1 MSDEHGPSETD
12 AVARQGGSP
21 ASIALVSLAFVF
33 VVTLGVYV
41 SIPVKEHKAPRPDP
55 TAQSILD
62 LQTSLHQ
69 AVDQLTTL
77 QQTVAS
83 NQSETKQ
90 LSDQISA
97 LSAKIEAL
105 QQSSASGQQTF
116 PTVQPIDPAR
126 QKRFAR

>member
-1 MSDEHGPSETD
+1 MSDEHGPSEAD
-12 AVARQGGSP
+12 AGARPGGSP
-21 ASIALVSLAFVF
+21 AFIALSSLAFVF

-41 SIPVKEHKAPRPDP
+41 TIPVKEHKAPPPDP
-55 TAQSILD
+55 TAQSIQD

-90 LSDQISA
+90 LSDLISA
-97 LSAKIEAL
+97 LSGKLEAL
-105 QQSSASGQQTF
+105 QQSSASAQQAS

-126 QKRFAR
+126 QKRLVR